1 MLSSEVLERN
11 LDMLVSEVHVASE
24 GAVGLPVT
32 GGARGALLQHLVD
45 LLKRKTLSF
54 RNKEVGEKDCLWISK
69 RLHVAARKMENLHE
83 TQQSEP
89 HRKKT
94 FDPIRA
100 ESSRS
105 ATR

>member
-1 MLSSEVLERN
+1 MFSSEVLERN
-11 LDMLVSEVHVASE
+11 LDMLVSEVHVAGE
-24 GAVGLPVT
+24 GAVGLPIA
-32 GGARGALLQHLVD
+32 GGARGALLQHFVD
-45 LLKRKTLSF
+45 LLERKTFSF

-69 RLHVAARKMENLHE
+69 MLDVAVRNMENLHE

-89 HRKKT
+89 HKKKT